1 MSMNPLEKL
10 VQSTTRDR
18 SHDLQRV
25 EHVVLAHVLLRVVSV
40 HADDVQLRV
49 ECEHLADVFLRVAG
63 VHLGHVQL
71 RVENVIDQIAHTPVN
86 SNRFVHERLYVNTIN
101 RPKCDV
107 RFPPN
112 VVRQACSNWN
122 DSFNFPAAACFTRNS
137 VFPPI

>member
-1 MSMNPLEKL
+1 MVP
-10 VQSTTRDR
+10 D
-18 SHDLQRV
+18 
-25 EHVVLAHVLLRVVSV
+25 VVLDVFLRDKCVHAIDVLLRVDG
-40 HADDVQLRV
+40 A
-49 ECEHLADVFLRVAG
+49 HLADVLLRVRG